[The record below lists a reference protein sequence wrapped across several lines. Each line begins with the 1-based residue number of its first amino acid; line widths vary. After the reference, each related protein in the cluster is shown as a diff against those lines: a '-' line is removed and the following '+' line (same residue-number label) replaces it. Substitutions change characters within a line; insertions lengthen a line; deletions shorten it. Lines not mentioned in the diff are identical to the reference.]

1 MQKNQKQIK
10 ISRRLRSKQTDA
22 EKLLWSKMRNRQLYG
37 KFRRQHSLGPYIVDF
52 INLESKL
59 IIEIDGGHH
68 DEKEVREK
76 DTRRT
81 TWLRS
86 NGYKVLR
93 FWDNDVLN
101 NISGVLEEIVRN
113 IKEIGAPSP

>member
-22 EKLLWSKMRNRQLYG
+22 EKLLWSKVRNRQLYG

-52 INLESKL
+52 VNLESKL

-68 DEKEVREK
+68 DGKEVKKRYQKNNMAEIQ
-76 DTRRT
+76 
-81 TWLRS
+81 WLYCS
-86 NGYKVLR
+86 Q
-93 FWDNDVLN
+93 
-101 NISGVLEEIVRN
+101 ILEQRCFE
-113 IKEIGAPSP
+113 